1 MQVSSTSTHQEN
13 DLVQL
18 LKQRDKKG
26 FSMLYEKY
34 SSALFGVI
42 LKVVKTEEIASDV
55 LQESFVKIWKKID
68 TYDKEKGTLFTWI
81 LNISRN
87 TAIDKIRSAAYRH
100 QNQAED
106 IDNASLKVQEN
117 VHIQTDHIGLDN
129 IVAKLRP
136 EYRQVIDTIYFEGYT
151 HVEAAEKLG
160 LPLGT
165 LKTRVKAALKEL
177 RKLT

>member
-1 MQVSSTSTHQEN
+1 MQVSSTSTQQED

-26 FSMLYEKY
+26 FSILYEKY
-34 SSALFGVI
+34 AAALFGVI

-68 TYDKEKGTLFTWI
+68 TYDKAKGTLFTWI

-87 TAIDKIRSAAYRH
+87 TAIDKVRSAAYRH
-100 QNQAED
+100 QSQAED
-106 IDNASLKVQEN
+106 LEN
-117 VHIQTDHIGLDN
+117 VVLKNQANMQIPIDHIGLDS